1 MDIIYLEDWP
11 TNIGNTF
18 IHLGSL
24 QSLKTASPEARINV
38 LGGLGRRLLDV
49 MATSG
54 SQKVFRYYADSFS
67 FIRNF
72 FGKQSDGISPNLYQK
87 IFTQSVKNTNNFY
100 DLSFTLNADFVV
112 LSGCVLSNQLSL
124 FSRSLKYHTE
134 KNRKIILNA
143 VGGATYSKAEVEI
156 VGNYLKEL
164 KPYAFISRDHQSFKN
179 YQEFAQHSYDGI
191 DAAYFVSDYFSPP
204 HLNIPSYV
212 VFCFDSQSEPKINLD
227 CDIVRTSHYA
237 YPFSVSRAKKIYKKN
252 NLMVSDNPTDYLTLY
267 GNAKELHS
275 DRVHACVA
283 ALSLGK
289 PCKLYSKTKR
299 RLILDRVNLGDI
311 TKGLTVL
318 NLEMINK
325 EKKKQINFLKEV
337 LEGR

>member
-1 MDIIYLEDWP
+1 MGIIYLKDWP

-18 IHLGSL
+18 IHLGSMQCL
-24 QSLKTASPEARINV
+24 RTALPEAQINV
-38 LGGLGRRLLDV
+38 LGGLGRRLLDAS
-49 MATSG
+49 ATSRY
-54 SQKVFRYYADSFS
+54 QKAFQYYAHFAPLVE
-67 FIRNF
+67 
-72 FGKQSDGISPNLYQK
+72 GKLKKGKYSISEDHYQK
-87 IFTQSVKNTNNFY
+87 IFCRTERNIENFY
-100 DLSFTLNADFVV
+100 DISFGMQAEFVV
-112 LSGCVLSNQLSL
+112 VSGCILNNQLGL
-124 FSRSLKYHTE
+124 FSKSLMYHRK

-143 VGGATYSKAEVEI
+143 VGGDSYSQAEVKT
-156 VGNYLKEL
+156 VQSYLKEL
-164 KPYAFISRDHQSFKN
+164 KPYAFISRDHESFKN
-179 YQEFAQHSYDGI
+179 YQEFAEYSYDGI
-191 DAAYFVSDYFSPP
+191 DAAFFISDYFKPP
-204 HLNIPSYV
+204 KLQLPQYV
-212 VFCFDSQSEPKINLD
+212 VLCFDSQSEPKINLD
-227 CDIVRTSHYA
+227 YDIVRTSHYA

-311 TKGLTVL
+311 TKRLTVL

-337 LEGR
+337 LDR